1 MAATPFR
8 IYVSRY
14 IPKREYRIKYQD
26 TLFFVAERF
35 EHAKRGMFMG
45 RKGVS
50 VWVFSSLTFIATLH
64 FIDAISA
71 LILGNPMKLPQL
83 YPFVGEKLQAIAPI
97 TYFWVTAAA
106 SLILWG
112 ITCAIAFENPVE
124 IFLNKILSDAKSQS
138 AVENQLLERKSE
150 VLDAMFETM
159 ESNEET
165 LAHVQDMVTNVRTEV
180 RDIKLVKESVEK
192 MKTELASLKREFKKI
207 DEKVPYQTVCPGC
220 GKPLLPE
227 FNMCPYCGEKAK
239 LQPPLIKL
247 KDYK

>member
-1 MAATPFR
+1 
-8 IYVSRY
+8 
-14 IPKREYRIKYQD
+14 
-26 TLFFVAERF
+26 
-35 EHAKRGMFMG
+35 MG

-50 VWVFSSLTFIATLH
+50 VWVFSSFTFIAMLH

-71 LILGNPMKLPQL
+71 LIFGNPMKLPQF
-83 YPFVGEKLQAIAPI
+83 YPFVGDKLQTIAPI
-97 TYFWVTAAA
+97 AYFWITVAA
-106 SLILWG
+106 SLIMWG
-112 ITCAIAFENPVE
+112 ITCTIAFENPVE

-165 LAHVQDMVTNVRTEV
+165 LAHVQDMVCNVRTEV
-180 RDIKLVKESVEK
+180 KDIKSVKESVEK
-192 MKTELASLKREFKKI
+192 MKTELANLKREFKKI
-207 DEKVPYQTVCPGC
+207 DEKAPYQTICPAC

-227 FNMCPYCGEKAK
+227 FNMCPYCGEKSK